1 LLVVRVGTAGSCQEE
16 IIRRYRSNPERCLRA
31 ASVGQPTEACLNRI
45 QHFGGCA
52 GSIPHQ
58 RAIVDGSLDQRTV
71 DEGGNVVAPFRQP
84 FRADFLCGELM
95 PTSIEPGSVIMP
107 GRIAV

>member
-16 IIRRYRSNPERCLRA
+16 IIRRHRSNPERCLRA

-52 GSIPHQ
+52 GSILPDRDTRVLQHYL
-58 RAIVDGSLDQRTV
+58 AGIG
-71 DEGGNVVAPFRQP
+71 
-84 FRADFLCGELM
+84 
-95 PTSIEPGSVIMP
+95 
-107 GRIAV
+107 